1 MEGKERSMGSS
12 GAGVMTGSRKTVGY
26 QFVCFLFSFFLPQV
40 LSYLKTTD
48 LVIVERE
55 KTNRSVHSTR
65 LAHFRYCHV
74 DTKLP

>member
-1 MEGKERSMGSS
+1 VWWQDREKQWVISL
-12 GAGVMTGSRKTVGY
+12 
-26 QFVCFLFSFFLPQV
+26 FFLFFHFSYPRFFRI
-40 LSYLKTTD
+40 SITTD